1 MEKKE
6 NTQQPAAA
14 AAATNKT
21 AKATLFLRS
30 THPDLPIVMQ
40 LTDEQRGKMVDDMY
54 RIAIEI
60 ALHAYVIHTIREY
73 MLNIFAELSEP
84 QTQSQLKRIKKLRR
98 LYHFV
103 DKIEQGHSDVEEKYR
118 ERARRYSEPPLTDPE
133 EQYMESFHAWS
144 WREEAKRELS
154 HMRGVIKAGEM
165 LIAQM
170 DKKRGE
176 NTMK

>member
-14 AAATNKT
+14 ATNKT
-21 AKATLFLRS
+21 SKATSFLRS

-54 RIAIEI
+54 SIAIEI
-60 ALHAYVIHTIREY
+60 ALHADFIHAIREC
-73 MLNIFAELSEP
+73 MLYIFAELSEP
-84 QTQSQLKRIKKLRR
+84 QTRSQLKRIKKLRR

-103 DKIEQGHSDVEEKYR
+103 DQIEQGHSDLEEKYR
-118 ERARRYSEPPLTDPE
+118 ERARRYSGPALTDPE

-144 WREEAKRELS
+144 WREEAARELS

-170 DKKRGE
+170 ARKEEKTR
-176 NTMK
+176 